1 MTDTTIEATHP
12 AGDDAGE
19 AAGHDAHPS
28 DGHYI
33 KIALV
38 LAALTAAETATY
50 YIDFFEENTGWLLVT
65 LLPMMA
71 FKFGLVAWY
80 FMHLKS
86 DSRLF
91 SQVFVAGIV
100 MASVLYI
107 VMLLTYE
114 ALF

>member
-1 MTDTTIEATHP
+1 MSDTTIEDTHHG
-12 AGDDAGE
+12 GDT
-19 AAGHDAHPS
+19 AGHDAHPS
-28 DGHYI
+28 DAHYI

-50 YIDFFEENTGWLLVT
+50 YIDALEENTTLLLVI

-71 FKFGLVAWY
+71 VKFGLVAWY

-91 SQVFVAGIV
+91 SQVFVAGLV
-100 MASVLYI
+100 MASALYI
-107 VMLLTYE
+107 IVLLTYE